1 MIDYASKTWIN
12 YIDAKV
18 WENLPESSLKSRTS
32 SEINFRCPLCG
43 DSKKN
48 RLKKRGY
55 FYRRT
60 GTFYCFNCQT
70 SLTGYGLLKAICAPD
85 VFDRIV
91 QEYQVLNFNNFVH
104 NRGKVESE
112 SSSLTQDFE
121 VLSPRPS
128 YRYLLDSKW
137 TVKPLSESAL
147 KYLEGRKVPDEKRGM
162 LKSICDQNGREFV
175 LIQYLLD
182 DECVYHQLD
191 NFNRYDIKGQGAV
204 KYIFPKDENINFQQ
218 KPVFNISEVDVSFPY
233 LFCTEGVYDSL
244 FIKNG
249 VALGGRSLTEY
260 QAKMLKS
267 LYPRHR
273 LVMAFDNDYAGMQ
286 STLKHAEKN
295 QDLLFLDI
303 GDLLDAANVK
313 DINDFVK
320 ATGRDDIF
328 RSEKLLKCRTLS
340 AFQVE
345 MKMKLRVS

>member
-1 MIDYASKTWIN
+1 MIDYGSKTWIN

-70 SLTGYGLLKAICAPD
+70 SLTGYGLLKAICTPD

-112 SSSLTQDFE
+112 SSRLAQDFE
-121 VLSPRPS
+121 VLSPGPS

-137 TVKPLSESAL
+137 TVNPLSESAL

-295 QDLLFLDI
+295 QELLFLDI
-303 GDLLDAANVK
+303 GDLLNAANVK

-328 RSEKLLKCRTLS
+328 RSEKLLKCRILS

-345 MKMKLRVS
+345 MKIKLNK

>member
-70 SLTGYGLLKAICAPD
+70 SLTGYGLLKAICTPD

-91 QEYQVLNFNNFVH
+91 QEYQVLNFNNFVRG
-104 NRGKVESE
+104 NGKVESE
-112 SSSLTQDFE
+112 SSKLAQDFE
-121 VLSPRPS
+121 ILSPRPS
-128 YRYLLDSKW
+128 YRYLLESHW
-137 TVKPLSESAL
+137 SVKPLSESAA
-147 KYLEGRKVPDEKRGM
+147 KYLDGRKISLDKRSM
-162 LKSICDQNGREFV
+162 LKSIFDQNGREFV

-260 QAKMLKS
+260 QSKMLKS
-267 LYPRHR
+267 LYPRHK

-295 QDLLFLDI
+295 QELLFLDI
-303 GDLLDAANVK
+303 GDLLDAAKAK
-313 DINDFVK
+313 DVNDFVK

-345 MKMKLRVS
+345 MKMKLHR